1 MEARTEER
9 ETELRARAF
18 RKAGFADEDALALA
32 RRPEIA
38 YLDAVALVRHGLP
51 HAVAA
56 TMLLA
61 GQRSVF

>member
-1 MEARTEER
+1 MR
-9 ETELRARAF
+9 RAAF
-18 RKAGFADEDALALA
+18 MRAGFAEAEADALA

-38 YLDAVALVRHGLP
+38 YLDAVGLLRHGFP
-51 HAVAA
+51 PEIVT